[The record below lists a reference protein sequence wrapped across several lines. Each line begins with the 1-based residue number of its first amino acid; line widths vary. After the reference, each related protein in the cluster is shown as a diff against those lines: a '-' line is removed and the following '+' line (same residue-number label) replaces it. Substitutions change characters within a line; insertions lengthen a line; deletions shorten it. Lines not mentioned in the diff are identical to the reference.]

1 LEHQRDQIVLQS
13 SKLGLD
19 PELVVVFDVI
29 KPLESFAGA
38 VKAVGWEFLLE
49 GEEDAFEP
57 DEDFYFTSDKE
68 DEENASLKL
77 IPHQVYAIMV
87 NPHGVAKL
95 LELWRT
101 FQKDKTLSG
110 HPKTFRELF
119 ECLHDVRVWGI
130 RERMGDWSREEWLD
144 LMRGEQGETV
154 RLELE
159 LWYRKE
165 KDDRK
170 KALSEISKM
179 LEAVQGRKIAESE
192 IPEIRFHGILL
203 ELPKDALIKDLE
215 NSEVFTEL
223 IFESQ
228 TIQFIHPQGKGQA
241 ERIEETETSAPKQTK
256 TTGQPIVAL
265 LDGLPL
271 ARHQWLEGG
280 LVLDDPDDLASKY
293 QAGEHSHG
301 TAMAS
306 LILHGPQGRGPVLP
320 NPIYVRPVMIPDR
333 QANDEEAFAQQDQL
347 FVDLIYR
354 TVRRIFEDE
363 GAETAAAASVRI
375 INFSLGDERRIFLR
389 HLSALARLI
398 DWLSFRYRVLFVI
411 SSGNYKG
418 RVSWGMNFTET
429 DDLTGSTDKNAVAR
443 QQELTMRHVLNTRL
457 DRRIISP
464 AESINGLTVGSQNHD
479 ESPLDPFYPPKM
491 LIESHNLPSLTSRFG
506 LGFRRSI
513 KPDLLAEGGMQP
525 VDLPVPFE
533 GAGAFALKKSFKAP
547 GHKVAAPGKEGE
559 LDATAFTRG
568 SSNAA
573 ALTTRRAAILYKE
586 VRQLQSQTVGDQ
598 IDKDTEA
605 VLLKAFIIHQTSLQN
620 SMDELN
626 GLWSTE
632 EPNSKRRK
640 TIIASVVGF
649 GLLADEAF
657 LPNGGQAVTLVACGL
672 IRKEQGLIYEIP
684 IPKQLAEN
692 KFKKRL
698 TLTAAYFSP
707 TTSQRQAYRKAKL
720 MFEILE
726 PTNLKDK
733 ELGIQIQERGTVFHR
748 ILTAQNP
755 WSNGLKIKLSCK
767 EDAKDL
773 VEQVPFALIAT
784 LEIAEAIDIYTPI
797 AAEVHAIHL
806 RQVQAERQKAA
817 APSTKRPN

>member
-1 LEHQRDQIVLQS
+1 MDRKPLLIFPAATLTGRKKKKGKNFSPSPHLPAHSQQISRLQGPISTLEHQRDQIVLQS

-29 KPLESFAGA
+29 NPLESFAGA

-95 LELWRT
+95 LEL
-101 FQKDKTLSG
+101 
-110 HPKTFRELF
+110 
-119 ECLHDVRVWGI
+119 WGI

-354 TVRRIFEDE
+354 TVRRIFE
-363 GAETAAAASVRI
+363 
-375 INFSLGDERRIFLR
+375 
-389 HLSALARLI
+389 
-398 DWLSFRYRVLFVI
+398 
-411 SSGNYKG
+411 
-418 RVSWGMNFTET
+418 
-429 DDLTGSTDKNAVAR
+429 
-443 QQELTMRHVLNTRL
+443 
-457 DRRIISP
+457 
-464 AESINGLTVGSQNHD
+464 
-479 ESPLDPFYPPKM
+479 
-491 LIESHNLPSLTSRFG
+491 
-506 LGFRRSI
+506 
-513 KPDLLAEGGMQP
+513 
-525 VDLPVPFE
+525 
-533 GAGAFALKKSFKAP
+533 
-547 GHKVAAPGKEGE
+547 
-559 LDATAFTRG
+559 
-568 SSNAA
+568 
-573 ALTTRRAAILYKE
+573 
-586 VRQLQSQTVGDQ
+586 
-598 IDKDTEA
+598 
-605 VLLKAFIIHQTSLQN
+605 
-620 SMDELN
+620 
-626 GLWSTE
+626 
-632 EPNSKRRK
+632 
-640 TIIASVVGF
+640 
-649 GLLADEAF
+649 
-657 LPNGGQAVTLVACGL
+657 
-672 IRKEQGLIYEIP
+672 
-684 IPKQLAEN
+684 
-692 KFKKRL
+692 
-698 TLTAAYFSP
+698 
-707 TTSQRQAYRKAKL
+707 
-720 MFEILE
+720 
-726 PTNLKDK
+726 
-733 ELGIQIQERGTVFHR
+733 
-748 ILTAQNP
+748 
-755 WSNGLKIKLSCK
+755 
-767 EDAKDL
+767 
-773 VEQVPFALIAT
+773 
-784 LEIAEAIDIYTPI
+784 
-797 AAEVHAIHL
+797 
-806 RQVQAERQKAA
+806 
-817 APSTKRPN
+817 